1 MAMVAIKNGQSERVV
16 QMRQAVET
24 EVPLTITREQTGTQT
39 RCDRAPAHCRR
50 HPLDRLKIG
59 LGLGVGLS
67 RGIDPMENWIWGLLL
82 IALTMVIHGT
92 GVLWIALADARIR
105 VRIERQNRLRWR
117 HTLEFIVVL
126 IGLVGLLLAALHG
139 IEAALWAAAYWWLGA
154 LNSPA
159 DAILYSI
166 DSISTRGAS
175 GLILEHQ
182 WRLMGALEAVD
193 GMLLFG
199 ISTAFVFTVMQAYW
213 PLLTR
218 RP

>member
-1 MAMVAIKNGQSERVV
+1 
-16 QMRQAVET
+16 
-24 EVPLTITREQTGTQT
+24 
-39 RCDRAPAHCRR
+39 
-50 HPLDRLKIG
+50 
-59 LGLGVGLS
+59 
-67 RGIDPMENWIWGLLL
+67 MENWIWGLSL
-82 IALTMVIHGT
+82 IALTMAIHGS
-92 GVLWIALADARIR
+92 GVLWIALADTSIR
-105 VRIERQNRLRWR
+105 ARIERRSRLGWR
-117 HTLEFIVVL
+117 HVSPFF
-126 IGLVGLLLAALHG
+126 IGLVGAVGLLLAALHG

-175 GLILEHQ
+175 GLVLEHD

-199 ISTAFVFTVMQAYW
+199 ISTAYVFTVMQAYW

-218 RP
+218 RQ

>member
-1 MAMVAIKNGQSERVV
+1 MLQLI
-16 QMRQAVET
+16 
-24 EVPLTITREQTGTQT
+24 
-39 RCDRAPAHCRR
+39 
-50 HPLDRLKIG
+50 IG
-59 LGLGVGLS
+59 VISLLGL
-67 RGIDPMENWIWGLLL
+67 
-82 IALTMVIHGT
+82 
-92 GVLWIALADARIR
+92 
-105 VRIERQNRLRWR
+105 
-117 HTLEFIVVL
+117 F
-126 IGLVGLLLAALHG
+126 LAALHC
-139 IEAALWAAAYWWLGA
+139 IEALLWAAAYWWLGA

-199 ISTAFVFTVMQAYW
+199 ISTAYLFTVMQTYW

-218 RP
+218 RQNRVRAPSQD

>member
-1 MAMVAIKNGQSERVV
+1 M
-16 QMRQAVET
+16 
-24 EVPLTITREQTGTQT
+24 TI
-39 RCDRAPAHCRR
+39 A
-50 HPLDRLKIG
+50 
-59 LGLGVGLS
+59 
-67 RGIDPMENWIWGLLL
+67 
-82 IALTMVIHGT
+82 IHGT
-92 GVLWIALADARIR
+92 GVLWIALVDASIR

-154 LNSPA
+154 LNSLA

-166 DSISTRGAS
+166 DSITTRGAS
-175 GLILEHQ
+175 GLVLESH

-199 ISTAFVFTVMQAYW
+199 ISTAYIFTVMLTYW

-218 RP
+218 RQGYGA

>member
-1 MAMVAIKNGQSERVV
+1 LNKQLSAAVARTSKKCDKPACFGGERDCGAGATGLMVENRFGR
-16 QMRQAVET
+16 
-24 EVPLTITREQTGTQT
+24 
-39 RCDRAPAHCRR
+39 
-50 HPLDRLKIG
+50 
-59 LGLGVGLS
+59 LGVGYLVQ
-67 RGIDPMENWIWGLLL
+67 GIHPMENWIWGLLL
-82 IALTMVIHGT
+82 IALTMAIHGT
-92 GVLWIALADARIR
+92 GLLWIALADARIR
-105 VRIERQNRLRWR
+105 VRIGRKMRLRPR
-117 HTLEFIVVL
+117 HVSPFFIGLVA
-126 IGLVGLLLAALHG
+126 LVGLLLAALHG

-154 LNSPA
+154 LTSPA

-218 RP
+218 RQ

>member
-1 MAMVAIKNGQSERVV
+1 
-16 QMRQAVET
+16 
-24 EVPLTITREQTGTQT
+24 
-39 RCDRAPAHCRR
+39 
-50 HPLDRLKIG
+50 
-59 LGLGVGLS
+59 
-67 RGIDPMENWIWGLLL
+67 MENWIWGLSL
-82 IALTMVIHGT
+82 IALTMAIHRT
-92 GVLWIALADARIR
+92 GVLWIALADTSFR
-105 VRIERQNRLRWR
+105 VRIERQNRLRSR
-117 HTLEFIVVL
+117 HLLEIT
-126 IGLVGLLLAALHG
+126 IGLVSVVGLLLAVLHG
-139 IEAALWAAAYWWLGA
+139 IEASLWAAAYWWLGA

-199 ISTAFVFTVMQAYW
+199 ISTAYVFTIMQTYW

-218 RP
+218 RQNRMLAPSQD

>member
-1 MAMVAIKNGQSERVV
+1 
-16 QMRQAVET
+16 
-24 EVPLTITREQTGTQT
+24 
-39 RCDRAPAHCRR
+39 
-50 HPLDRLKIG
+50 
-59 LGLGVGLS
+59 
-67 RGIDPMENWIWGLLL
+67 MENWIWGLSL
-82 IALTMVIHGT
+82 IALTMAIHGT
-92 GVLWIALADARIR
+92 GVLWIALADASIR
-105 VRIERQNRLRWR
+105 ARIEHQNRLRWR
-117 HTLEFIVVL
+117 HVSQFI
-126 IGLVGLLLAALHG
+126 IGMISLVGLFLAALHG
-139 IEAALWAAAYWWLGA
+139 IEALLWAAAYWWLGA

-218 RP
+218 RQDPPAGA

>member
-1 MAMVAIKNGQSERVV
+1 
-16 QMRQAVET
+16 
-24 EVPLTITREQTGTQT
+24 
-39 RCDRAPAHCRR
+39 
-50 HPLDRLKIG
+50 
-59 LGLGVGLS
+59 
-67 RGIDPMENWIWGLLL
+67 MENWIWGLSL
-82 IALTMVIHGT
+82 ITFTMAIHGA
-92 GVLWIALADARIR
+92 GVLLIALADASIR

-117 HTLEFIVVL
+117 HVLEFFVVL
-126 IGLVGLLLAALHG
+126 IGMVGLLLAALHG

-175 GLILEHQ
+175 GLMLERH

-199 ISTAFVFTVMQAYW
+199 ISTAYVFTVMQTYW

-218 RP
+218 RQ